1 MFFRVEERTTVIF
14 FQGVSLTGHS
24 DSLVSNGECK
34 QHTAP
39 RASFTYHTR
48 IFSRVHVAQ
57 VLEPSSGQDH
67 WVGCSSCES

>member
-14 FQGVSLTGHS
+14 FQGVSLTGTS
-24 DSLVSNGECK
+24 DYLVSNGVCK

-39 RASFTYHTR
+39 RASFTDHTR

-57 VLEPSSGQDH
+57 VLEPER
-67 WVGCSSCES
+67 WVGCSSCEP